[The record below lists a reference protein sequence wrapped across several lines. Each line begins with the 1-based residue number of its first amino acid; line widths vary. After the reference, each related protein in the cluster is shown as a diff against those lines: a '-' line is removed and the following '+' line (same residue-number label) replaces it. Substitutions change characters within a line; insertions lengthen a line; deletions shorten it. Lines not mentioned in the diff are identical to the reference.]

1 MSRMDNAELF
11 RAIGSKTRVKM
22 LKLLLRRN
30 YHITGLAREIGI
42 SVPVAAKHVRIL
54 EDAGLVSAE
63 EYGNTKV
70 LRLNRERLYGVLDA
84 FSEEYDV
91 SIPKGTN
98 ILDILKRVSG
108 VGIKKIGEKE
118 FIVSIN
124 GEEGFYIYEV
134 DGSAPNKPVN
144 EFKMEKDGEVAIKR
158 LVPVLKKRVRVH
170 VKEVESGEV
179 IEKGKK
185 KVDEAEAEDAW
196 DA

>member
-179 IEKGKK
+179 VEKGKK
-185 KVDEAEAEDAW
+185 RAEDA
-196 DA
+196 

>member
-185 KVDEAEAEDAW
+185 KVDEAEAEDA
-196 DA
+196 